1 MFPHEH
7 ACVLV
12 SIAMLE
18 FYDIIRCVTEDTEGK
33 NSDLFPEVLWEE
45 AVQGFMNLERYL
57 SKIPSVISKVVTF
70 D

>member
-1 MFPHEH
+1 MFQHEH

-33 NSDLFPEVLWEE
+33 NSDLFPEVLREE
-45 AVQGFMNLERYL
+45 AVARLYELGKVLEQN
-57 SKIPSVISKVVTF
+57 PIS